1 MAVSATLA
9 RTSDPTR
16 TFYLHGG
23 TDRRYAILR
32 AGSKG
37 EPQGSPDS
45 RYTPTVGLFRN
56 RGISLV
62 VLAVLAGLPVSGSV
76 CAALCVPAVKAV
88 PDPAMH
94 DAAAS
99 HCDEP
104 ASGRPRVRGT
114 SGHDCSHHDGA
125 AREAASSLTA
135 ARADTAVL
143 PMARHVAPAAS
154 NLFGSTSVR
163 VHSGS
168 SPPPGAASPTRTPF
182 VLLI

>member
-1 MAVSATLA
+1 
-9 RTSDPTR
+9 
-16 TFYLHGG
+16 
-23 TDRRYAILR
+23 
-32 AGSKG
+32 
-37 EPQGSPDS
+37 
-45 RYTPTVGLFRN
+45 VGLFRN
-56 RGISLV
+56 RRASLV
-62 VLAVLAGLPVSGSV
+62 VLAVLAGLPVSGTV
-76 CAALCVPAVKAV
+76 CAALCVPAVNAAPTPSV
-88 PDPAMH
+88 H
-94 DAAAS
+94 DVAAS

-104 ASGRPRVRGT
+104 VSGRRGVRGT

-125 AREAASSLTA
+125 AREAAASLTA

-143 PMARHVAPAAS
+143 PMARHVAPASS